1 MIFNILTN
9 NPRLHFDGAKAFCSI
24 TGSIVM
30 ATLIIT
36 ITQLMYVFDS
46 PVDWINES
54 KTVIAVFLWFEVEW
68 LVFLGTI
75 ISNAIFIG
83 IRTCAR
89 HKL

>member
-36 ITQLMYVFDS
+36 VTQLMYWFDS
-46 PVDWINES
+46 PVDWVN
-54 KTVIAVFLWFEVEW
+54 
-68 LVFLGTI
+68 
-75 ISNAIFIG
+75 
-83 IRTCAR
+83 
-89 HKL
+89 